1 MIKTFNYYLFKL
13 FNFLLLRLNINNKLS
28 NFVKIQNGIQTIVLQ
43 ESKYKFVNYL
53 EEVECKIFS
62 QNGEDGII
70 NFLRKSMKIE
80 NPNFVE
86 IGVGDYSEANTRF
99 LYEIK
104 NSKGIIID
112 VINDLEKKVKK
123 NISLWKG
130 DLRICQEKIETENIN
145 DILEKNCKFE
155 IDIFSLDID
164 GIDYWIA
171 DRIEPKTSKIFI
183 LEYNST
189 FGANLEVTVP
199 NIKDFK
205 RSDYHYSHLCYGASL
220 KLIINLM
227 KRKGYYFIGT
237 NSLKNNAFFIN
248 DEYKKEIYFPNIK
261 TKDLNFYTDSNIRES
276 RSKTGKL
283 NFLSGKNKLNEIKDC
298 EVINFKNQD
307 IIGKQKI
314 NDLI

>member
-112 VINDLEKKVKK
+112 VINNLEKKVKK

-171 DRIEPKTSKIFI
+171 EKIEPKISKIFI

-189 FGANLEVTVP
+189 FGANLELLFQ
-199 NIKDFK
+199 ISKI
-205 RSDYHYSHLCYGASL
+205 L
-220 KLIINLM
+220 KGRITIIH
-227 KRKGYYFIGT
+227 
-237 NSLKNNAFFIN
+237 
-248 DEYKKEIYFPNIK
+248 IYVME
-261 TKDLNFYTDSNIRES
+261 LH
-276 RSKTGKL
+276 
-283 NFLSGKNKLNEIKDC
+283 
-298 EVINFKNQD
+298 
-307 IIGKQKI
+307 
-314 NDLI
+314 